1 MFYGIKVTNTVL
13 KAALAKNLVDAC
25 AVEMDDAFDYI
36 SDLTTVLQCSYV
48 MFHGNS
54 TQYFLLGN
62 TFNKGENKQVER
74 FISKVNNLLDLDIKT
89 SQVVTLHFND

>member
-1 MFYGIKVTNTVL
+1 MFYGIKVTNKVL

-48 MFHGNS
+48 MFHVNS